1 MKYVIMGVSGSGK
14 SSVGEALSQA
24 MGAPYLDGDDLHPAA
39 NIAKMSAGIP
49 LDDDDRWPWLD
60 KVGEMLASHAGEV
73 IVGCSAL
80 KRSYRDRIRTAAG
93 SDVTFIHLTGPKE
106 LIAARMN
113 HRAGHFMPS
122 SLLDSQ
128 FRTLEPPG
136 SDEKAMEISIDQ
148 PLDGIVADIM
158 NILKGARS

>member
-14 SSVGEALSQA
+14 SSVGEALSRA
-24 MGAPYLDGDDLHPAA
+24 IGAPYLDGDDLHPAS
-39 NIAKMSAGIP
+39 NIVKMSAGIP
-49 LDDDDRWPWLD
+49 LDDDDRWPWLE
-60 KVGEMLASHAGEV
+60 KVGEMLAAHPGEV
-73 IVGCSAL
+73 IIGCSAL
-80 KRSYRDRIRTAAG
+80 KRIYRDRIRKAAG

-128 FRTLEPPG
+128 FKTLEPPAQ
-136 SDEKAMEISIDQ
+136 DAKAMAISIDQ
-148 PLDGIVADIM
+148 PLDGIVGDIM
-158 NILKGARS
+158 AAMKGAVS